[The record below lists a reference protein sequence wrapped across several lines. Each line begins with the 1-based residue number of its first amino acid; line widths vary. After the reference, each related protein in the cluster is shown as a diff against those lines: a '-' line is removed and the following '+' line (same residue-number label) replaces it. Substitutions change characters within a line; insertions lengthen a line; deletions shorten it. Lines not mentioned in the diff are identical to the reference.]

1 MKTIHGIPNSGWQ
14 SPSWNWG
21 SSVGTGHDCA
31 RISRRLHASRSAR
44 QALVDNLLAAGNNN
58 NKVVLPEDFEEVKLA
73 LALFLQNARW
83 DGSDGGP
90 GGYGDV
96 LQYMAEAK
104 RYETD
109 GTEDERN
116 IRFIKDMKDRF
127 HLLGPSEQAAKTM
140 ACILDEDDLDCA
152 RRRCCGLVLEAIKF
166 VDNGP

>member
-1 MKTIHGIPNSGWQ
+1 MTKAIHGIPNSGWQ

-21 SSVGTGHDCA
+21 SAVGTGHDCA

-44 QALVDNLLAAGNNN
+44 QALVDNLLAGTKN
-58 NKVVLPEDFEEVKLA
+58 VPEDFEEVKLA

-90 GGYGDV
+90 GGYGEV

-104 RYETD
+104 WYETS
-109 GTEDERN
+109 GTDDECSV
-116 IRFIKDMKDRF
+116 RFIQDMKDRF
-127 HLLGPSEQAAKTM
+127 HLLGPSEQAAEAM
-140 ACILDEDDLDCA
+140 ACILDESDLDCA
-152 RRRCCGLVLEAIKF
+152 RRRCCGLVLETMKF